1 MDQAAKLREYK
12 RRKNLSLD
20 LKMIS
25 VVSGKGG
32 VGKTTLTKELYE
44 EIGNSL
50 IIDCDFSSI
59 YVWGNS
65 YSMKRGYE
73 LKRAKSSLRDVFTTI
88 EGRRYNSVI
97 VDCGTGLNQI
107 NSYYIEKSKA
117 TIIVTTLEEISVLNT
132 ANMLKRIDGP
142 KIVFVV
148 GATAYETEELQSKI
162 NLFSQ
167 KSLNDESVL
176 VFRDVN
182 KLSEHIIEN
191 C

>member
-12 RRKNLSLD
+12 RRKNLNLD

-25 VVSGKGG
+25 IVSGKGG

-44 EIGNSL
+44 TIGNSL
-50 IIDCDFSSI
+50 IIDCDFSSM

-65 YSMKRGYE
+65 YSMKKGYE
-73 LKRAKSSLRDVFTTI
+73 LKRAKSSLRDVFTAI
-88 EGRRYNSVI
+88 DGRKYNSVL

-117 TIIVTTLEEISVLNT
+117 TVIVTTLEEMSVLNT

-142 KIVFVV
+142 KVVYVV
-148 GATAYETEELQSKI
+148 GATAYEAEDLQSKI
-162 NLFSQ
+162 NLFSE
-167 KSLNDESVL
+167 KSLNDESIL
-176 VFRDVN
+176 VFRDID
-182 KLSEHIIEN
+182 KLSEYITES